1 MDEPFNKNRVDHFQR
16 ILIKFFFTE
25 TISDKERK
33 KVIWIVRLASAVAV
47 VILAMLVTLVT
58 ESIFSFFWFIIG
70 CVVWYVILKISGM
83 LRKRRHVNK

>member
-1 MDEPFNKNRVDHFQR
+1 MDEPFNKNRVDNFQR